1 MHASP
6 RRRARLAAL
15 LAAAAVLLA
24 AAAVLL
30 AAAATVPVAP
40 ASASASA
47 SGQRQGLIPA
57 LLSALAGTPPAPAA
71 TPPAPPPSPCA
82 SPTTTADIPISL
94 TSSSLARTA
103 VLHVPKAAAGKA
115 LPLLF
120 AFHGYGSNGPRFAID
135 SGLSA
140 LGDQQGYA
148 VVYPSALGHQWAISG
163 RERDVVLVSDL
174 LNRIESAVCIDPR
187 RVYATGVSIGAGMAA
202 RAGCELSNR
211 LAALVLVSGGYR
223 SLPPCHIDR
232 PLSVLEI
239 HGTSDTTVPY
249 HGEGPT
255 EEGAV
260 LPYITAWA
268 ARDQCQMKPS
278 KTLVAAHTVR
288 YRWTGCAS
296 GAVVEHL
303 RIYGSGHGLPNAPG
317 PEISSGNRSSI
328 SGVRNIWHFLAARTL
343 GRPFPDESSG

>member
-1 MHASP
+1 MHPSL
-6 RRRARLAAL
+6 RRRVRLAAL
-15 LAAAAVLLA
+15 LALAVLA
-24 AAAVLL
+24 A
-30 AAAATVPVAP
+30 VAP
-40 ASASASA
+40 AAQAASA
-47 SGQRQGLIPA
+47 QRQGLIPA
-57 LLSALAGTPPAPAA
+57 LLAALTGTPPAPAA
-71 TPPAPPPSPCA
+71 APAAPAPSPCA
-82 SPTTTADIPISL
+82 SATTAADIPIAL
-94 TSSSLARTA
+94 TSSGLARTA
-103 VLHVPKAAAGKA
+103 VLHVPGAPAGRA
-115 LPLLF
+115 LPLVF
-120 AFHGYGSNGPRFAID
+120 AFHGYGSNGPRFAVD
-135 SGLSA
+135 SGLST
-140 LGDQQGYA
+140 LGDQDGYA

-174 LNRIESAVCIDPR
+174 LDRIESAVCIDSR
-187 RVYATGVSIGAGMAA
+187 RVYAAGVSIGAGMAA

-223 SLPPCHIDR
+223 SLPPCHLDR

-239 HGTSDTTVPY
+239 HGTSDSTVPY

-260 LPYITAWA
+260 LPYIAAWA
-268 ARDQCQMKPS
+268 SRDRCHPNPA

-296 GAVVEHL
+296 GAIVEHL

-317 PEISSGNRSSI
+317 PEISSGNRSTI

-343 GRPFPDESSG
+343 GRPFADPGADG